1 MFIYCKKLASY
12 ITDIIFREITTCN
25 IHQIIV
31 SMIFNSIHYYNPQ
44 RVAPKYFFQPI
55 LKYMGI
61 INLGMLI
68 KI

>member
-25 IHQIIV
+25 IHQIV

-44 RVAPKYFFQPI
+44 RTAPKYFFQPI

-61 INLGMLI
+61 IKLGMLI